1 MTPRSWRRCSSAARA
16 PVRSPFD
23 GAARRRILW
32 PGHSCR
38 SPPFHA
44 ANIGPPTGLAGK
56 LTGDRILVK
65 NVSGG
70 RELGR
75 DVTNDTT
82 PESRVGELVRHHL
95 AGLSPAE
102 RKLARVLLASYPIA
116 GLESVARFA
125 ERAGVSPP
133 TVTRF
138 ITKLGFRGYP
148 EFQEVLRHEVQ
159 NRLSSPLER
168 YRDEEPGRGA
178 GTLLTD
184 ALDVSRRNLQA
195 TVEQLSHHDFEEA
208 VGLLCDVRR
217 RVLVLGGRVSA
228 QLARYL
234 AGQLHLLRPGISLV
248 DAERSAPAQQLIDLR
263 KGDVLIVFDF
273 RRYQA
278 DTIESARVASTQGC
292 NVVLFTDPWL
302 SPASAFARQVLV
314 TSVETVGPFDSLVG
328 ATAVLEA
335 MVAAVLNRLGPR
347 AQSRMQSLDRLRAH
361 DVINEGDAPT

>member
-1 MTPRSWRRCSSAARA
+1 L
-16 PVRSPFD
+16 D
-23 GAARRRILW
+23 
-32 PGHSCR
+32 
-38 SPPFHA
+38 
-44 ANIGPPTGLAGK
+44 
-56 LTGDRILVK
+56 
-65 NVSGG
+65 
-70 RELGR
+70 R
-75 DVTNDTT
+75 DVTNDTA

-95 AGLSPAE
+95 ASLSPAE

-168 YRDEEPGRGA
+168 YRDEQPERGA
-178 GTLLTD
+178 GSLLTD

-263 KGDVLIVFDF
+263 KGDVLVVFDY

-347 AQSRMQSLDRLRAH
+347 AQARMQSLDRLRAH
-361 DVINEGDAPT
+361 DVINESGQPGG